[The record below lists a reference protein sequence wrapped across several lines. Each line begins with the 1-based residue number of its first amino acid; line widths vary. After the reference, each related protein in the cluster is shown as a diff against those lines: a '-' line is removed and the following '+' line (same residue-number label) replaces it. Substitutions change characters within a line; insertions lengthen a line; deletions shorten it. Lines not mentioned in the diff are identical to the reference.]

1 MNLPETFRVKISSDG
16 AELIAMT
23 PVVSQDMRSE
33 ELVRWILGVTG
44 KDTQRV
50 AEILHR
56 GSLTAGA
63 SRLRWP
69 GVAVAQDA
77 VREFLLRYPDA
88 DPGRAFD
95 ADQCDEI
102 VLRGGVQQMA
112 VSREAA
118 SKRRWFHGQ
127 SFWHELVRVVPS
139 PSYLEYSYR
148 HSADVYR
155 AVLSE
160 DQRAALDNARRLL
173 TFPLRVKNIES
184 IDFYVS
190 RPSS

>member
-1 MNLPETFRVKISSDG
+1 MNVPESLRVKISSDG

-23 PVVSQDMRSE
+23 PVVSQDMPSE

-63 SRLRWP
+63 SRLRWQ
-69 GVAVAQDA
+69 GVAVAEDA
-77 VREFLLRYPDA
+77 VREFLRRYPDA

-95 ADQCDEI
+95 AGRCDEM
-102 VLRGGVQQMA
+102 VLRGGVQHMA
-112 VSREAA
+112 VSRKAA
-118 SKRRWFHGQ
+118 SKRRWFHGK
-127 SFWHELVRVVPS
+127 SFWDELMRAVPS

-148 HSADVYR
+148 QSADVYR
-155 AVLSE
+155 AVLSA
-160 DQRAALDNARRLL
+160 DQRAAVDNARRLL
-173 TFPLRVKNIES
+173 TFPVRVKTIES
-184 IDFYVS
+184 IDLYVS
-190 RPSS
+190 RSSS